1 MDRYGGGDDLDDDFV
16 PDDLVA
22 FSDEEEGGH
31 SADGDDVNALLSADE
46 GTSEAAEALK
56 AQEAAQE
63 KKRKRKAK
71 DKERKAKVRTAAS
84 RSPASAELYQ
94 PGTETTGG

>member
-1 MDRYGGGDDLDDDFV
+1 MDRYGGGDDLEDDFV
-16 PDDLVA
+16 FDDIVA

-31 SADGDDVNALLSADE
+31 SADADDVNALLSAEEDPVE
-46 GTSEAAEALK
+46 DAEALR

-71 DKERKAKVRTAAS
+71 DKERKAKVRPQYPLRAVHS
-84 RSPASAELYQ
+84 ELNSINI
-94 PGTETTGG
+94 E